1 MKRLIDRLGGGRLS
15 AQPAAGVISER
26 DVIQGY
32 TWLLG
37 RVPPTDE
44 IKAAQQYFGGDLQA
58 FQNGLLISEEFRNR
72 RIGAAQHMR
81 IAPVDVFRKKII
93 LLHIEKC
100 GGTTLRLM
108 LESQFEPSRVC
119 PERFNGLADWTA
131 NELACYDVLAGHFD
145 LAQCHVVP
153 GRQNEIITMLREPK
167 ARLLSLFHFWRASPP
182 RPGVDD
188 GTLVDLARR
197 CSDVAFFSHP
207 GVIRHPSIRDAMA
220 GQLTR
225 KIGDAGLVDGYPRLR
240 ESDPI
245 LAAPAVCL
253 EAAWEGLVGLTSFG
267 LVEQY
272 DLSRLLLNRVLGL
285 TMQGIAPQQVG
296 TRPAR
301 VEKELDALLDAITP
315 IDRALYQRAVELFKA
330 RVFENPP
337 L

>member
-1 MKRLIDRLGGGRLS
+1 MKRLIGKLGGRRP
-15 AQPAAGVISER
+15 PARPTAAVISQQ

-37 RVPPTDE
+37 RVPPRDE
-44 IKAAQQYFGGDLQA
+44 IEAAQHYFGADLQA

-72 RIGAAQHMR
+72 RMRAAQHMR
-81 IAPVDVFRKKII
+81 IAPVDVSRKKII

-108 LESQFEPSRVC
+108 LESQFEPGRVC

-131 NELACYDVLAGHFD
+131 NELACYDLFAGHFD

-153 GRQNEIITMLREPK
+153 GRQNAIITMLREPK
-167 ARLLSLFHFWRASPP
+167 ARLLSLFHFWKQSPP

-197 CSDVAFFSHP
+197 CTETAFFSHP
-207 GVIRHPSIRDAMA
+207 GVVCHPNIRDGVA

-225 KIGDAGLVDGYPRLR
+225 TASDAAMVDGFLALR
-240 ESDPI
+240 GDDPI
-245 LAAPAVCL
+245 LAAPDQCL
-253 EAAWEGLVGLTSFG
+253 EAAWESLVGLKGFG

-272 DLSRLLLNRVLGL
+272 DRSRTLLNRELGL
-285 TMQGIAPQQVG
+285 NMEGIAPQQVG

-301 VEKELDALLDAITP
+301 VDDELDALLDALTP
-315 IDRALYQRAVELFKA
+315 IDQALYRRAVALFEA
-330 RVFENPP
+330 RAT
-337 L
+337 LA